1 MLNKDF
7 VARVVNNLKAL
18 TKDGHVSRRFILKT
32 GKTKSA
38 FLISQKLDELSMSR
52 ELGIMTTIP
61 CFEMEEILTKDCGVI
76 EFKLCQNIMRST
88 CELPDLLFSK
98 TGVSVFRVYNIANDY
113 NYSYIS
119 PREFSQRGKR
129 KYTIK
134 NKKFF
139 TVKDRRLFLL
149 NSTSELVDIDILTM
163 DKEKAGDMSTCSDK
177 KATLPSVCTSTWDKE
192 FVCPDRFLD
201 IVIKDTLQ
209 EVASIYRTSIEDENP
224 NMDSNQKSQT
234 IN

>member
-18 TKDGHVSRRFILKT
+18 TKDAHISRRFVLKT

-38 FLISQKLDELSMSR
+38 FLIAQKLDELSMSR
-52 ELGIMTTIP
+52 EVGITTTIP
-61 CFEMEEILTKDCGVI
+61 CFEMEQIETKDCGII
-76 EFKLCQNIMRST
+76 EFKLCRDIMRST
-88 CELPDLLFSK
+88 CELPELLFSK
-98 TGVSVFRVYNIANDY
+98 TGVSIFRVYSISDDY
-113 NYSYIS
+113 TYDYIS
-119 PREFSQRGKR
+119 PREFSQRFKR
-129 KYTIK
+129 KHIIK

-139 TVKDRRLFLL
+139 TVVGKYLYLL
-149 NSTSELVDIDILTM
+149 NSTSELVDVELITM
-163 DKEKAGDMSTCSDK
+163 NKEAAESLSTCKDPKVKNNCIS
-177 KATLPSVCTSTWDKE
+177 AWDKE

-201 IVIKDTLQ
+201 LVMRDTLQ